1 MITGDRQSSNM
12 NTFYIVKSVC
22 SLIQTVSELLSGLF
36 FGGGLLFC
44 EGTLSPTAVP
54 CIYY

>member
-36 FGGGLLFC
+36 FFGGGVVVL
-44 EGTLSPTAVP
+44 
-54 CIYY
+54 